1 FVGGVVDDGPAGRL
15 VGEYRG
21 VVEQRV
27 GAPLERDA
35 VVHAIDRV
43 ERRILEIRLE
53 VLPVGDQ
60 VDVHGLDVAPVDQ
73 AQVRVT
79 GSRDHVPLP
88 AAAVLHQ
95 ADHLVR
101 RSSGVLVDLAA
112 GRLGERVD
120 PRFVGVAVPQ
130 DQVQLT
136 LAGADGG

>member
-1 FVGGVVDDGPAGRL
+1 MH
-15 VGEYRG
+15 
-21 VVEQRV
+21 
-27 GAPLERDA
+27 A
-35 VVHAIDRV
+35 VDRV
-43 ERRILEIRLE
+43 ERRVLEICLE

-95 ADHLVR
+95 ADHLIR
-101 RSSGVLVDLAA
+101 RSGGVLVDLAA

-136 LAGADGG
+136 LAGADGGLRLHVRRRRLLRRGFGSAATRTACYEQ